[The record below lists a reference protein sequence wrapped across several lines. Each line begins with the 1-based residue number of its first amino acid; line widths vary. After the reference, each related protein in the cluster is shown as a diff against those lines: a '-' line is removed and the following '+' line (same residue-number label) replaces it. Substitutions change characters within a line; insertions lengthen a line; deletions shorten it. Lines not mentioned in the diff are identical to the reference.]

1 MFTENVIMKYYQT
14 IKHFILPLGLIQI
27 SSLES
32 SGNFEHSKLSGH
44 IKSNVLIIVSH
55 ARADSQRDRHGG
67 IGNSRIVQT

>member
-1 MFTENVIMKYYQT
+1 MNHV
-14 IKHFILPLGLIQI
+14 ILPLGLIQI

-44 IKSNVLIIVSH
+44 IKSNVLMIVSH
-55 ARADSQRDRHGG
+55 ARADSHKERQGG